1 MVSVPLANQDPSE
14 EAPASGRR
22 GFGRGRERD
31 GASFEVLPDSIP
43 PQNLEAEEA
52 VLGGI
57 LLDPDAIGRVAD
69 VLQPEAFYLNAH
81 REIYR
86 TAVMLHSQ
94 GKPTDLTAMAAWLA
108 DTGQLDK
115 VGGSGRLVELVERTL
130 STASIDQVARL
141 VMDKYLR
148 RQLIRSGN
156 EVIAL
161 GFDQSKPMEQVLDE
175 AEQKIFAIS
184 QEKPSQ
190 GLTPTAEILT
200 STFNEI
206 ESRSLGT
213 AVAGIPVNFYDLD
226 AITQGLQR
234 SDLIIVA
241 GRPAMGKT
249 SIVLNI
255 AKNVAQLHQL
265 PVCVFSLEMSKEQLT
280 YRLLSMEVGIESGRL
295 RTGRLQQ
302 EEWPLLGQGINSLG
316 MLPLFIDDK
325 PNSGILEMRS
335 LCRRLMAEQGKELG
349 LIVIDYLQLMEG
361 TTPDN
366 RVQELSR
373 ITRGLKG
380 MARELNVPVIALS
393 QLSRGVESRTNKRPM
408 LSDLR
413 ESGSIE
419 QDADVVLF
427 IYREEMYVEETDRQ
441 NIADIIVSKHR
452 NGPTGMVSLF
462 FRKEL
467 TQFRDLEMKREEFE

>member
-1 MVSVPLANQDPSE
+1 MVSVPLTP
-14 EAPASGRR
+14 APAPGEGGPRR
-22 GFGRGRERD
+22 EPGGSRGGD
-31 GASFEVLPDSIP
+31 FEALPESVP

-69 VLQPEAFYLNAH
+69 VLQPEAFYLGAH

-86 TAVMLHSQ
+86 TALMLHSQ

-108 DTGQLDK
+108 DTSQLEK
-115 VGGSGRLVELVERTL
+115 VGGSARLMELVDRTL

-148 RQLIRSGN
+148 RRLIRSGN
-156 EVIAL
+156 EVIQL

-200 STFNEI
+200 RTFEEI
-206 ESRSLGT
+206 ETRSLGT
-213 AVAGIPVNFYDLD
+213 ALAGLPVNFYDLD
-226 AITQGLQR
+226 AMTQGLQR
-234 SDLIIVA
+234 SDLLIVA

-255 AKNVAQLHQL
+255 ARNVAQLHDL
-265 PVCVFSLEMSKEQLT
+265 PVCIFSLEMSKEQLT

-295 RTGRLQQ
+295 RTGRLHQ
-302 EEWPLLGQGINSLG
+302 EEWPLLGQGISNLSR
-316 MLPLFIDDK
+316 LPLYIDDK
-325 PNSGILEMRS
+325 PNAGVLEMRS
-335 LCRRLMAEQGKELG
+335 LCRRLMAETGKELG
-349 LIVIDYLQLMEG
+349 LVVIDYLQLMEG
-361 TTPDN
+361 SGSDN

-373 ITRGLKG
+373 ITRSLKG
-380 MARELNVPVIALS
+380 MARELNVPVMALS

-419 QDADVVLF
+419 QDADLVMM
-427 IYREEMYVEETDRQ
+427 IYRDEYYNPETPDRG
-441 NIADIIVSKHR
+441 ITEVIITKHR
-452 NGPTGMVSLF
+452 NGPVGTCKLLF
-462 FRKEL
+462 EPQFTRFRNL
-467 TQFRDLEMKREEFE
+467 ASP